1 MTTNTFGER
10 QALCEEATDVYDDTK
25 ADLQAT
31 PRRTLGNG
39 VPAENWND
47 ALADYEKAMTDF
59 EVIHDR
65 IIQHL
70 RDHTKPTPD
79 ELLQMERARL
89 LLSEAH
95 RSISSK
101 AGGR

>member
-1 MTTNTFGER
+1 MYND
-10 QALCEEATDVYDDTK
+10 AK
-25 ADLQAT
+25 AEPQAT
-31 PRRTLGNG
+31 LQRTLDDS
-39 VPAENWND
+39 VRTADWND
-47 ALADYEKAMTDF
+47 ALAEYKKAMTDF

-79 ELLQMERARL
+79 EMLQMERARL

-101 AGGR
+101 VGGVD

>member
-1 MTTNTFGER
+1 M
-10 QALCEEATDVYDDTK
+10 YDDVKTE
-25 ADLQAT
+25 LQAT
-31 PRRTLGNG
+31 LQRTPGNG
-39 VPAENWND
+39 VRAEEWND
-47 ALADYEKAMTDF
+47 ALAEYKKVMTDF

-79 ELLQMERARL
+79 ELQQMERARL

-101 AGGR
+101 VGGR

>member
-1 MTTNTFGER
+1 VYDDVKAER
-10 QALCEEATDVYDDTK
+10 QATLH
-25 ADLQAT
+25 
-31 PRRTLGNG
+31 RTRSNG
-39 VPAENWND
+39 VRAEDWTD
-47 ALADYEKAMTDF
+47 PLAEYKKAMTDF

-79 ELLQMERARL
+79 ELQQMERARL
-89 LLSEAH
+89 LLSETH

-101 AGGR
+101 VAGR

>member
-1 MTTNTFGER
+1 M
-10 QALCEEATDVYDDTK
+10 YDDSK
-25 ADLQAT
+25 AELQAT
-31 PRRTLGNG
+31 LRRTHGNG
-39 VPAENWND
+39 VRGEDWND
-47 ALADYEKAMTDF
+47 PLAEYKKAMTDF

-79 ELLQMERARL
+79 ELQQMERARL
-89 LLSEAH
+89 LLSETH

-101 AGGR
+101 VAGR